1 MRFFIYLLMLGTLA
15 MATQIDQIEIK
26 GKNITIIFEED
37 NRLPIFNMQLI
48 FKNSGSLSDDTKIG
62 LAKLSSKMLNEGTLS
77 LDSNGFAKELES
89 KAIGINTSI
98 GKETLVI
105 DVNSL
110 KEQNDDALK
119 YLKMLLD
126 EPNLTQKSLNKVK
139 TTILGELSK
148 KESDFDYIAS
158 IELKKLLF
166 NDTVFAKPSLG
177 TPQSIEEIT
186 LKDTEEKI
194 KNSLVLSKLIIAI
207 GGDINLNELKPKLIA
222 LLKELPL
229 GSDEQCK
236 KFIPSADAKENII
249 KKDTQQAYIY
259 FGSPYNTD
267 INSKDYYK
275 AKVATFILG
284 SGGFGSRLMEEIRV
298 KKGLAY
304 SAYARLDTSKSA
316 TFLSGYLQT
325 KLDSA
330 DDAKKSVKKVLEN
343 FVKNGVNASELEQTK
358 KFMLGSEPLR
368 VETMNQRLSRSFME
382 YYNDQESD
390 YAKKELELIQKL
402 TLQELNEYIKTHREI
417 LNLSFAI
424 VTK

>member
-15 MATQIDQIEIK
+15 MATQMDQLDIK
-26 GKNITIIFEED
+26 GTKIKIIFEKD
-37 NRLPIFNMQLI
+37 TRLPIFNMQLI
-48 FKNSGSLSDDTKIG
+48 FKNSGSLSDEDKVG
-62 LAKLSSKMLNEGTLS
+62 LAKLSAKMLNEGTLS

-98 GKETLVI
+98 GKETLVFDI
-105 DVNSL
+105 NSL
-110 KEQNDDALK
+110 KEQSDDALK
-119 YLKMLLD
+119 YLKMLLV

-158 IELKKLLF
+158 MELKKLLF
-166 NDTVFAKPSLG
+166 DGSVFANPSLG
-177 TPQSIEEIT
+177 TPQSIESIT
-186 LKDTEEKI
+186 LQDVETKI

-207 GGDINLNELKPKLIA
+207 GGDVKLDELKPKLA
-222 LLKELPL
+222 KLLEDLPL
-229 GSDEQCK
+229 GSDEECK
-236 KFIPSADAKENII
+236 KFSPSTKAKESII

-259 FGSPYNTD
+259 FGSPYHTD

-304 SAYARLDTSKSA
+304 SAYARLDASKSA

-330 DDAKKSVKKVLEN
+330 DEAKKSVKKVLEK
-343 FVKNGVNASELEQTK
+343 FVKNGVDESELEQTK

-368 VETMNQRLSRSFME
+368 VETMSQRLSRSYME
-382 YYNDQESD
+382 YYNNQESG

-402 TLQELNEYIKTHREI
+402 TLKELNEYIKTHSEI
-417 LNLSFAI
+417 LELSFAI